1 MKLLAIDTA
10 TEACSAALW
19 IDGEVQEER
28 VLAPRGHAERIL
40 PMVERLL
47 GAAGLSLGQLD
58 ALAVDRGP
66 GSFTGVR
73 IGISV
78 TQGLAFAA
86 DLPVHPVSSLAALA
100 QGAWHAAGATRVL
113 SLIDARMDEIYWG
126 SYVLQDQVM
135 TLSDAEQ
142 VSPAE
147 LVLPASGVPWLAVG
161 TGYRQYRE
169 RLPAELRHAGHPDSE
184 LDLPRASHIAEL
196 AAGQADQHPAVPAE
210 QLEPVYLRND
220 VVQR

>member
-19 IDGEVQEER
+19 LDGEVQEEYL
-28 VLAPRGHAERIL
+28 LAPRGHAELIL

-47 GAAGLSLGQLD
+47 AAAGLALGQLD

-78 TQGLAFAA
+78 TQGLAFAG

-100 QGAWHAAGATRVL
+100 QGAWHATGATRVL
-113 SLIDARMDEIYWG
+113 SLIDARMDEVYWA
-126 SYVLQDQVM
+126 SHVLQEQVM
-135 TLSDAEQ
+135 TVSDAEQ
-142 VSPAE
+142 VGPSE
-147 LVLPASGVPWLAVG
+147 LVLPAAGVEWLAVG

-169 RLPAELRHAGHPDSE
+169 RLPAELRHAGHPDPQ
-184 LDLPRASHIAEL
+184 LDLPRARHIVEL
-196 AAGQADQHPAVPAE
+196 AGRQAGPQTAVPAE

-220 VVQR
+220 VVHR

>member
-19 IDGEVQEER
+19 LDGEVREEYA
-28 VLAPRGHAERIL
+28 LAPRGHAELIL

-47 GAAGLSLGQLD
+47 AAAGLSLGQLD

-78 TQGLAFAA
+78 MQGLAFAC

-100 QGAWHAAGATRVL
+100 QGAWRATGATQVL
-113 SLIDARMDEIYWG
+113 SLIDARMEEIYWG
-126 SYVLQDQVM
+126 GYVLQDEVM
-135 TLSDAEQ
+135 RLVDAEQ

-147 LVLPASGVPWLAVG
+147 LVLPAAGIEWLAVG
-161 TGYRQYRE
+161 TGYRQYRP
-169 RLPAELRHAGHPDSE
+169 RLPPDLRHAGTAEPT
-184 LDLPRASHIAEL
+184 LDLPRAARVVEL
-196 AAGQADQHPAVPAE
+196 AVSDARQAPGIAAE
-210 QLEPVYLRND
+210 QLEPVYIRND